1 MFLRWSR
8 APGKTLALLLL
19 AAGFGAGERTG
30 DGDNIFPQR
39 HRVDYRTLANG
50 AGVGDDSHP
59 QPHQR
64 LAGTAA

>member
-1 MFLRWSR
+1 MFLRRSR

-19 AAGFGAGERTG
+19 AERTG